1 MKLTPNPLKHVSGQ
15 TETCKKHMIGC
26 EGHTYTQPPIHIP
39 CFRCTAHTAPIHT
52 SCFMCFSSTASLY
65 ISRFRCFSST
75 ASIHTLC
82 FRCFYEHR
90 LIQTWGYVWQWH
102 TSGVLVISR
111 ILVSRI
117 LYKELTHRSKE
128 IIRRLPLDS
137 PPQQKTSP
145 QRQLLTNSA
154 SHQHSS

>member
-1 MKLTPNPLKHVSGQ
+1 MKLTPNPLKHVAGQ
-15 TETCKKHMIGC
+15 TETCKKHRIGC

-52 SCFMCFSSTASLY
+52 SCFMW
-65 ISRFRCFSST
+65 FSST

-90 LIQTWGYVWQWH
+90 LNQTWGYVWQWH

-111 ILVSRI
+111 ILVSGI

-128 IIRRLPLDS
+128 IIRCLPSAPAKDLS
-137 PPQQKTSP
+137 SEATTCQLNISSA
-145 QRQLLTNSA
+145 QLLTETSVN
-154 SHQHSS
+154 HLIYL